1 MQILYLIQQLLL
13 MEKQKINEKVKD
25 VAIAARNIAYAGT
38 FSHRDVTIDGD
49 SGVNLDEVAAVSRAI
64 SEFLDNSDAMGDEP
78 YVLEV
83 GTRGVTKPLT
93 KPVHW
98 KRNIGRLVNV
108 AGDAINAV
116 GRIVEFDEPNVT
128 LDVKGKPKTININE
142 ISRAH
147 IEIEFK
153 KMPKEDSDVEA
164 LSDDLS
170 NDNDSDSE
178 SE

>member
-1 MQILYLIQQLLL
+1 MIPVSELTELLDPVVSAFAFDLDDIEITRSGGQRIL
-13 MEKQKINEKVKD
+13 
-25 VAIAARNIAYAGT
+25 
-38 FSHRDVTIDGD
+38 DVTIDGD
-49 SGVNLDEVAAVSRAI
+49 SGVNLDEVAEVSRAI

-93 KPVHW
+93 KPIHW

-116 GRIVEFDEPNVT
+116 GRIVEFDEPNIT
-128 LDVKGKPKTININE
+128 LDIKGKSRIISINE

-147 IEIEFK
+147 IEVEFK
-153 KMPKEDSDVEA
+153 KMPKEDTDIDA
-164 LSDDLS
+164 LSDESSNGIDL
-170 NDNDSDSE
+170 E

>member
-1 MQILYLIQQLLL
+1 MIPVSELTLLL
-13 MEKQKINEKVKD
+13 EPVVHAFSFDLDDIEISRSGGQKIL
-25 VAIAARNIAYAGT
+25 
-38 FSHRDVTIDGD
+38 DVTIDGD
-49 SGVNLDEVAAVSRAI
+49 NGVNLDEVAAVSRAI

-98 KRNIGRLVNV
+98 ARNVGRLVNV

-116 GRIVEFDEPNVT
+116 GRIVDFSEPNVT
-128 LDVKGKPKTININE
+128 LDIKGKLRTLSIAE
-142 ISRAH
+142 ISRAQ

-153 KMPKEDSDVEA
+153 KMPK
-164 LSDDLS
+164 DDADESLA
-170 NDNDSDSE
+170 DLDDPE

>member
-1 MQILYLIQQLLL
+1 MIPVSELSLLL
-13 MEKQKINEKVKD
+13 EPV
-25 VAIAARNIAYAGT
+25 VRT
-38 FSHRDVTIDGD
+38 FSFDLDDVEISRSGGQRILDVTIDGD
-49 SGVNLDEVAAVSRAI
+49 SGVNLDEVADVSRAI
-64 SEFLDNSDAMGDEP
+64 SEFLDTTDAMGDEP

-98 KRNIGRLVNV
+98 SRNVGRLVNV

-116 GRIVEFDEPNVT
+116 GRILDFEEPNVT
-128 LDVKGKPKTININE
+128 LDIKGKPRSLNINE

-147 IEIEFK
+147 IEVEFK
-153 KMPKEDSDVEA
+153 KMPK
-164 LSDDLS
+164 DDAEIGRS
-170 NDNDSDSE
+170 MGDDESE

>member
-1 MQILYLIQQLLL
+1 MIPVSELTLLL
-13 MEKQKINEKVKD
+13 EPVVSTFSFDLDDIEITRSGGQKIL
-25 VAIAARNIAYAGT
+25 A
-38 FSHRDVTIDGD
+38 VTIDGD

-64 SEFLDNSDAMGDEP
+64 SEFLDNSDAMGNEP

-98 KRNIGRLVNV
+98 ARNVGRLVNV

-116 GRIVEFDEPNVT
+116 GRIVDFTDPNVT
-128 LDVKGKPKTININE
+128 LDIKGKLRTLSIVE

-153 KMPKEDSDVEA
+153 KMPKEDLEAEELSDV
-164 LSDDLS
+164 D
-170 NDNDSDSE
+170 E

>member
-1 MQILYLIQQLLL
+1 MIPVSELTLLL
-13 MEKQKINEKVKD
+13 EPVVGAFFFDLDEIEITRSGGQKIL
-25 VAIAARNIAYAGT
+25 
-38 FSHRDVTIDGD
+38 DVTIDGD

-98 KRNIGRLVNV
+98 ARNIGRLVNV

-116 GRIVEFDEPNVT
+116 GRIVEFTDPDVT
-128 LDVKGKPKTININE
+128 LEIKGKLRTLSINE
-142 ISRAH
+142 ISRAN

-153 KMPKEDSDVEA
+153 KMPKEDSDVDPE
-164 LSDDLS
+164 SDQ
-170 NDNDSDSE
+170 E
-178 SE
+178 G

>member
-1 MQILYLIQQLLL
+1 MIPVSELTLLL
-13 MEKQKINEKVKD
+13 EPV
-25 VAIAARNIAYAGT
+25 VAT
-38 FSHRDVTIDGD
+38 FALDLDEVEISRSGGQRILDVTVDGD

-64 SEFLDNSDAMGDEP
+64 SEFLDNSDVMGDEP

-98 KRNIGRLVNV
+98 ARNVGRLVNV

-116 GRIVEFDEPNVT
+116 GRIVEFTEPNVT
-128 LDVKGKPKTININE
+128 LDIKGKLRTLSIHE
-142 ISRAH
+142 ISRAN

-153 KMPKEDSDVEA
+153 KMPKENADE
-164 LSDDLS
+164 LSDDFDL
-170 NDNDSDSE
+170 E

>member
-1 MQILYLIQQLLL
+1 MIPASELTLLL
-13 MEKQKINEKVKD
+13 EPVVHEFSFDLDDIEISRSGGQKIL
-25 VAIAARNIAYAGT
+25 
-38 FSHRDVTIDGD
+38 DVTIDGD
-49 SGVNLDEVAAVSRAI
+49 NGVNLDEVAAVSHAI

-98 KRNIGRLVNV
+98 ARNVGRLVNV

-116 GRIVEFDEPNVT
+116 GRIVDFSEPNVT
-128 LDVKGKPKTININE
+128 LDIKGKLRTLSIAE

-147 IEIEFK
+147 IEVEFK
-153 KMPKEDSDVEA
+153 KMPKDDAEA
-164 LSDDLS
+164 QSLADLDDP
-170 NDNDSDSE
+170 E

>member
-1 MQILYLIQQLLL
+1 MIPVSELTLLL
-13 MEKQKINEKVKD
+13 EPVVSN
-25 VAIAARNIAYAGT
+25 
-38 FSHRDVTIDGD
+38 FSFDLDEIEIIRSGGQRILDVTIDGD
-49 SGVNLDEVAAVSRAI
+49 TGVNLDEVAAVSRAI

-98 KRNIGRLVNV
+98 ARNVGRLVNV

-116 GRIVEFDEPNVT
+116 GRIVEFNDPNVT
-128 LDVKGKPKTININE
+128 LDVKGKLRTLSINE
-142 ISRAH
+142 VSRAN

-153 KMPKEDSDVEA
+153 KMPKEDSEVET
-164 LSDDLS
+164 LNDDL
-170 NDNDSDSE
+170 DSATD
-178 SE
+178 

>member
-1 MQILYLIQQLLL
+1 MIPVSELTLLL
-13 MEKQKINEKVKD
+13 EPVVSTFSFDLDDIEITRSGGQKIL
-25 VAIAARNIAYAGT
+25 
-38 FSHRDVTIDGD
+38 DVTIDGD
-49 SGVNLDEVAAVSRAI
+49 SGVNLDEVAEVSRAI

-83 GTRGVTKPLT
+83 GTRGVNKPLT

-98 KRNIGRLVNV
+98 ARNVGRLVNV

-116 GRIVEFDEPNVT
+116 GRIVDFTDPNVT
-128 LDVKGKPKTININE
+128 LDIKGKLKTLSIAD

-153 KMPKEDSDVEA
+153 KMPKEDLEA
-164 LSDDLS
+164 EELSDFD
-170 NDNDSDSE
+170 E